1 MFCFQISFSSFS
13 FCCYCSFRCHFS
25 TPHSNL
31 RCPGYALAE
40 SYRRKEKQNSQIV
53 ITLPFYNRFFYGP
66 NIPLLNHITSFGSQY
81 YNVFLLAVIII
92 HDGVNDCNKDKTK
105 EGALEIVKS
114 SFCVGLR
121 SVQILPVCFFFTCS
135 NAVYSRLVP
144 SGIVS
149 RAFWRLHVSTHL
161 ALVACFPVCLV
172 LVTNISTLCTN
183 CIFSRT
189 QH

>member
-1 MFCFQISFSSFS
+1 MFCFRISFSSFS

-53 ITLPFYNRFFYGP
+53 ITLPFCNRFFYGP

-121 SVQILPVCFFFTCS
+121 SVQILPVCFFF
-135 NAVYSRLVP
+135 
-144 SGIVS
+144 S
-149 RAFWRLHVSTHL
+149 RAR
-161 ALVACFPVCLV
+161 
-172 LVTNISTLCTN
+172 TLFT
-183 CIFSRT
+183 RAWY
-189 QH
+189 QAA